1 MQIPELLKRLHDGKP
16 MTRHAAA
23 RALGR
28 MGPLASTPEVLR
40 ALSERLGDV
49 EDVRRAAAWALGR
62 IGLDGAP
69 PDVRSEVL
77 NSVLTH
83 LRHEDEDIR
92 RAAAW
97 ALARMSGA
105 TRPEVIEVLTDA
117 LLRGV

>member
-1 MQIPELLKRLHDGKP
+1 MQIPELLERLHGGKP

-23 RALGR
+23 QALGR

-40 ALSERLGDV
+40 ALTERLGDV
-49 EDVRRAAAWALGR
+49 EDV
-62 IGLDGAP
+62 
-69 PDVRSEVL
+69 
-77 NSVLTH
+77 
-83 LRHEDEDIR
+83 R